1 MKPRRATGAR
11 AKIAVALDVASV
23 DDARRL
29 AELVAPH
36 AGVVKIGLEL
46 FVAQGPAAVRAMED
60 LGCDV
65 FLDLKLHDIPETVA
79 RAVASARDLGVA
91 FLTLHASGG
100 RAMLEAAA
108 KAAREELM
116 LLGVTVL
123 TSLKQEDLSAL
134 SVNRPVSDHA
144 RVLATLCRDAGV
156 TGLVTSAL
164 EVRALREVLPD
175 AFLVTPGI
183 RPSGADAG
191 DQARVATPADAI
203 RAGSDL
209 LVVGRPVRDAADPA
223 AAVRALEAEV
233 AAALEAGEPAP

>member
-1 MKPRRATGAR
+1 MKVAR
-11 AKIAVALDVASV
+11 EMIAVALDVATV
-23 DDARRL
+23 EEARRL
-29 AELVAPH
+29 AEQVAPH
-36 AGVVKIGLEL
+36 VGVMKIGLEL
-46 FVAQGPAAVRAMED
+46 FIAHGPAAVRAMAD
-60 LGCDV
+60 LGCRV

-79 RAVASARDLGVA
+79 RAVSSARDLGVA

-108 KAAREELM
+108 KASGSELT

-123 TSLKQEDLSAL
+123 TSLKQEDLGAM
-134 SVNRPVSDHA
+134 SVNRPLSDHA

-191 DQARVATPADAI
+191 DQARVATPSDAV

-209 LVVGRPVRDAADPA
+209 LVVGRPLRDASDPA
-223 AAVRALEAEV
+223 AAARALEAEI
-233 AAALEAGEPAP
+233 ALSVRERA